1 MGKGLEIPI
10 LLYTKFLVPQPRPD
24 AISRAHLLERLQA
37 NLNYRLMLVSA
48 PPGYGKTT
56 LLAEFAARA
65 APTGVPLL
73 WYQLDQADSDPAVF
87 LTYLT
92 EGLRQIMSAALQGT
106 GESFGAAA
114 RALLSSAD
122 PHPPERVLT
131 VLINELTQLFPSDLI
146 IVLEDYHLVANPTV
160 HALTDTLIEH
170 APPGL
175 RLVISARSDPP
186 LAIARLRAHGML
198 AELRAPD
205 LRLTPDEVARLLGRV
220 APNLPSE
227 SANLLSD
234 KTEGWVAGVQ
244 LALASLAGKDEQ
256 EAQRLIA
263 ELGGTNRSIFE
274 YLANESFQQQPPKV
288 QSFLLRTSVLAQMN
302 AAACDAI
309 LKVTDSQAMLERI
322 EQGNLFLLSL
332 DEKREW
338 YRYHNLYRDFLR
350 ARFYRQ
356 DAQAARE
363 MEQAAG
369 AYYESGGEWEVAA
382 SHYMQAGDA
391 PSAARVIEGMAPAYF
406 DSGRVQVL
414 NHLMNALPPSA
425 MRAHPMLLI
434 HHGAV
439 LRRLGQVG
447 AAQARF
453 EDARAAFAAMDQ
465 MPGVCRALVELS
477 ETARSQGDYRRA
489 QGLAT
494 EALSYAGGEQ
504 HDERARALMALAR
517 SAGFLQGTDRGRAL
531 AEEAVREMELA
542 GSVIAP
548 AQRAGLLLALGQ
560 ICWWHGDPYATVAR
574 CQEAR
579 RILPDEL
586 SPITARAFV
595 TLVTPYLYWR
605 ELDAALDYA
614 QKGLEIAAKLQLQEL
629 LPSAYSALGNVL
641 TRRGQYTRAEELF
654 RQAIE
659 FSRRLGLES
668 YAEVLASGDLAFNL
682 CQQGRVDEARQ
693 VAEAA
698 LWAHAESA
706 DSYEVCVCRS
716 VLADVRLEAGQ
727 LEPAERLFEG
737 MLELEERRQFRIPLA
752 MVYFGLAYIYLQ
764 TGRRPAGMEMVKKSL
779 DLIAPTN
786 TYQLY
791 LDQGQRALVVC
802 RAAQAAG
809 LAPEFV
815 SRVLAAL
822 GLQPAPVTR
831 PAFEVRCLGPL
842 RVFQNGV
849 EITQDQWVSAKARDL
864 LAYFITF
871 RRDRIPL
878 DRALEALWPDAGPG
892 RGKAAFHTALYRLRH
907 ALQAPER
914 ASKFIVPE
922 AGEYQLDA
930 ECFKVDVDDFDRCI
944 CKAQAALGDKAAQW
958 HEQAVSLYAGEY
970 LDNLYYDWCQPERAR
985 LREACV
991 GALRAL
997 TTHYASTDPQRAIAF
1012 GQRALAID
1020 PLLENVHLEMM
1031 RCYHRQSDRAAVI
1044 RQYRQLELALRD
1056 HLDIQPDETAQALYR
1071 TLMESF
1077 SGSNGLAVL

>member
-1 MGKGLEIPI
+1 MEIPI

-24 AISRAHLLERLQA
+24 AISRAHLLERLQTS
-37 NLNYRLMLVSA
+37 LDHRLILVSA

-56 LLAEFAARA
+56 LLAEFAAHVRL
-65 APTGVPLL
+65 PLL
-73 WYQLDQADSDPAVF
+73 WYQLDPADSDPAVF

-92 EGLRQIMSAALQGT
+92 EGLRQTINTSGPGV
-106 GESFGAAA
+106 GEPFGAAA

-131 VLINELTQLFPSDLI
+131 VLINELAQLLSSDLVV
-146 IVLEDYHLVANPTV
+146 VLEDYHLVANPMV
-160 HALTDTLIEH
+160 HALTDALIERM
-170 APPGL
+170 PPGL
-175 RLVISARSDPP
+175 HLVISARSDPP
-186 LAIARLRAHGML
+186 LAVARLRARGML

-205 LRLTPDEVARLLGRV
+205 LRLTPDEVAALLRRV
-220 APNLPSE
+220 APRLPDE
-227 SANLLSD
+227 SAAWLSD

-244 LALASLAGKDEQ
+244 LALASLAGKGER

-263 ELGGTNRSIFE
+263 ELGGTNRAIFE
-274 YLANESFQQQPPKV
+274 YLAGESFQQQPRAI

-309 LKVTDSQAMLERI
+309 LQVSDSQAMLERI

-332 DEKREW
+332 DDKREW

-363 MEQAAG
+363 MERAAG
-369 AYYESGGEWEVAA
+369 VYYESMGEWEVAA
-382 SHYMQAGDA
+382 SHYMQAGDMS
-391 PSAARVIEGMAPAYF
+391 SAARVIQDMAPAYL

-414 NHLMNALPPSA
+414 NYLVNAVPTSV
-425 MRAHPMLLI
+425 MRTYPMLLI
-434 HHGAV
+434 FHGAV

-453 EDARAAFAAMDQ
+453 EEARAAFAALGQ
-465 MPGVCRALVELS
+465 MSGVCRALVELAG
-477 ETARSQGDYRRA
+477 TARSQGDYRRA

-494 EALSYAGGEQ
+494 EALSYVGGEQ
-504 HDERARALMALAR
+504 HDERARALMALAH

-542 GSVIAP
+542 GNVIAP
-548 AQRAGLLLALGQ
+548 AQRAGLLLALGH

-586 SPITARAFV
+586 APIAARAYI
-595 TLVTPYLYWR
+595 TLVTPYLYWK
-605 ELDAALDYA
+605 ELDTALEYA
-614 QKGLEIAAKLQLQEL
+614 QKGLEIASKLELQEL
-629 LPSAYSALGNVL
+629 LPSAYSALGSVL
-641 TRRGQYTRAEELF
+641 TRRGQYARAEELY

-659 FSRRLGLES
+659 LSRRLDLES
-668 YAEVLASGDLAFNL
+668 YAQILASSDLAFNL
-682 CQQGRVDEARQ
+682 SQQKRVDEARQ

-716 VLADVRLEAGQ
+716 VLADVWLDAGQ
-727 LEPAERLFEG
+727 LETAERLYEG

-764 TGRRPAGMEMVKKSL
+764 TGRRAAGMDMVKKSL
-779 DLIAPTN
+779 GLIAPTN

-815 SRVLAAL
+815 SRVLAVL
-822 GLQPAPVTR
+822 GPQPAPAAR
-831 PAFEVRCLGPL
+831 PAVEVRCLGPL
-842 RVFQNGV
+842 RVFQSGS
-849 EITQDQWVSAKARDL
+849 EITQEQWVSAKARDL

-871 RRDRIPL
+871 RHARIPL
-878 DRALEALWPDAGPG
+878 DRVIEALWPEVGPG

-930 ECFKVDVDDFDRCI
+930 ECFSLDVDDFDRCI
-944 CKAQAALGDKAAQW
+944 REAQATAGDKAARRY
-958 HEQAVSLYAGEY
+958 EQAVSLYAGDY
-970 LDNLYYDWCQPERAR
+970 LDNLYYDWCQPERER
-985 LREACV
+985 LCQACLR
-991 GALRAL
+991 ALRAL
-997 TTHYASTDPQRAIAF
+997 VAHHAATDPQRAIAF
-1012 GQRALAID
+1012 GQRAIALD
-1020 PLLENVHLEMM
+1020 PLAEDVHLELIK
-1031 RCYHRQSDRAAVI
+1031 CYHHLGDRAAVA
-1044 RQYRQLELALRD
+1044 RQYRQLESALRD
-1056 HLDIQPDETAQALYR
+1056 HLDIKPSEAAQALYR
-1071 TLMESF
+1071 TLMDSQ
-1077 SGSNGLAVL
+1077 